1 MAMRPVQ
8 APHIPRGPTTAWGNS
23 SLGGT
28 IERCAAWNFPMHL
41 ALALASCLQCVVGAV
56 AKSAVWELGGARLI

>member
-8 APHIPRGPTTAWGNS
+8 APHIPRGPTTAWAKS
-23 SLGGT
+23 PLGRT
-28 IERCAAWNFPMHL
+28 IKRCTAWNLPTHL